1 MENSEMHTKAIR
13 LGNELVKVL
22 ELEPGGNT
30 LTKWMAY
37 YLAEQLTLAK
47 TVEGTEKIAAEEKC
61 CKTVLALWQ
70 QRGDWPSGRRPFENF
85 EPIFKTL
92 TRLNPDEPRPFFHRL
107 FRDREE
113 AVGTEKA
120 EVIHLMDIVESIDTT
135 ARVLIETALESAV
148 ETAMSD
154 TTKRLLREALPGKP
168 DEDVQ
173 TVRLLLNRHKK
184 EEEGTPEEKDE
195 LLIKRLEQLD
205 HFADICKK
213 VRSAYAAEL
222 KALRSRSKKTD
233 S

>member
-1 MENSEMHTKAIR
+1 MENSETHARAIN

-22 ELEPGGNT
+22 ELDPRGNT

-37 YLAEQLTLAK
+37 YLAEQLSLAK
-47 TVEGTEKIAAEEKC
+47 TTEGTERIVAEEKC
-61 CKTVLALWQ
+61 FKTVLAIWQ
-70 QRGDWPSGRRPFENF
+70 QRGNWPSGRRPFENF

-92 TRLNPDEPRPFFHRL
+92 TRLNPDGPRPFFHRL
-107 FRDREE
+107 VRERE
-113 AVGTEKA
+113 DAMGTEKV

-154 TTKRLLREALPGKP
+154 TTKRLLRDALPGKP

-173 TVRLLLNRHKK
+173 TVRQLLNRNNK
-184 EEEGTPEEKDE
+184 EAEETPEEKAE
-195 LLIKRLEQLD
+195 RMVKRLGQLD
-205 HFADICKK
+205 HFTDICKK
-213 VRSAYAAEL
+213 VRRAYAAEL
-222 KALRSRSKKTD
+222 QAMRSRSKKGD

>member
-1 MENSEMHTKAIR
+1 
-13 LGNELVKVL
+13 
-22 ELEPGGNT
+22 
-30 LTKWMAY
+30 
-37 YLAEQLTLAK
+37 
-47 TVEGTEKIAAEEKC
+47 
-61 CKTVLALWQ
+61 
-70 QRGDWPSGRRPFENF
+70 
-85 EPIFKTL
+85 
-92 TRLNPDEPRPFFHRL
+92 
-107 FRDREE
+107 
-113 AVGTEKA
+113 
-120 EVIHLMDIVESIDTT
+120 
-135 ARVLIETALESAV
+135 
-148 ETAMSD
+148 MSD

-184 EEEGTPEEKDE
+184 EEEGMPEEKDE